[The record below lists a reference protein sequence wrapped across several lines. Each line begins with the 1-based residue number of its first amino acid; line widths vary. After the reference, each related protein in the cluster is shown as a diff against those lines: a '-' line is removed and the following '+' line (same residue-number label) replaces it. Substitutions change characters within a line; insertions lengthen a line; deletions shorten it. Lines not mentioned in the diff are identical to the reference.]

1 MNDLDKR
8 MDKLVK
14 ELWKGSFED
23 KLISLYKVRLSL
35 RLQGY
40 SKIEVNEIIK
50 VLLAC
55 EDEDKIIN
63 NRIKELEEWGVFC
76 K

>member
-1 MNDLDKR
+1 MSDLDKR